1 MRKISYLN
9 GSDTLAS
16 QVAAFLL
23 SGSPVHDLG
32 DTDVWIPTAGAG
44 RRIRR
49 ALAEQGVL
57 SPRFTQPMRALLPNG
72 VRIAERFER
81 EGAWALALQ
90 KMDNHFLEPLFSTAK
105 LDSVAARLKSGAVLC
120 DVCDLLAEAGRS
132 PVDSQLPEIC
142 GYDAARW
149 EALGRVYQCYLS
161 VLKALELVDPNEARF
176 AEVMNPSCAKSP
188 RRLVIAC
195 IPDLPLVAQRY
206 AEALENRGVKVEVL
220 VWSPGELAG
229 GFDEWGRPLPAEW
242 AECRLSIASD
252 QIAVARSPEH
262 EAKQVLDFALSAET
276 PGDYAV
282 VLADPDLGSAFRG
295 EVESRGGKAFLPDGG
310 RLDLSE
316 AGIMALEWTRF
327 QSAGDLRVL
336 RRLFELPH
344 FSRVVRGGSEL
355 QPDDAL
361 AVCDYLIGEV
371 VLSDFAQAEAFANVP
386 FDSKKEKS
394 KRRPQVVVFLELVK
408 AATPLSIP
416 ELLAKAWRHGGEG
429 LESARKVAKL
439 HQTISKSPLYSSG
452 GAGVDHALARAMKSE
467 AVFDSSL
474 PGEVELSGWLEAPWL
489 ESGRLALCGC
499 VEGFLPSSVNGHP
512 FLPDSK
518 RKALGLADNDSR
530 FARDAYLLQCLL
542 RVRPADSFRCSFSRF
557 DAEGS
562 PAMPSRLFLRC
573 SEDELPG
580 RVLGLLGKLPSG
592 GSRALREN
600 QWKWKLPEGKAK
612 EVVKMS
618 PTDFSEYLACPF
630 RFYLKKVLWL
640 DKFTADAREM
650 DAKRFGLLVHEA
662 LEKFGKETPNEGDA
676 ATIETLV
683 LGHLEASVSNL
694 FGPTPSPAVQ
704 VQIEAARMRLRG
716 FARVQAEQFAAGWR
730 IVSTERKL
738 EHDGEHPLSIGPLKL
753 SGKIDRIEKNI
764 SSGEWRVLDYKTHS
778 KADSPAKKHFGSRL
792 AGEWLPAAEVEFH
805 NGKKVVKKRWAD
817 LQLPLYIQILRH
829 WHGAEIGEARVSTA
843 YFTLSADPMET
854 AVKEFAELDKAVMRS
869 ARACAEEI
877 AARVQ
882 KGVFW
887 PPQPDKTSWGDP
899 FEALFLNGKPEHC
912 ISEETIEILKGA
924 Q

>member
-1 MRKISYLN
+1 MIEKTYLN
-9 GSDTLAS
+9 GSVSLATW
-16 QVAAFLL
+16 VADFLL
-23 SGSPVHDLG
+23 SGVSGRNLG
-32 DTDVWIPTAGAG
+32 DTEIWIPTTGAG

-49 ALAEQGVL
+49 ALAERGVL
-57 SPRFTQPMRALLPNG
+57 SPHFTQPMRALLPDG
-72 VRIAERFER
+72 KRIAERFER
-81 EGAWALALQ
+81 EGAWALAFE
-90 KMDNHFLEPLFSTAK
+90 KMDIRFLEPLFSVAK
-105 LDSVAARLKSGAVLC
+105 LDSVPARLKSGAVLC

-176 AEVMNPSCAKSP
+176 AEVMNPSRAKP
-188 RRLVIAC
+188 LRRLVIAC

-206 AEALENRGVKVEVL
+206 AEALEKKGVKVEVL

-229 GFDEWGRPLPAEW
+229 GFDDWGRPLSAEW
-242 AECRLSIASD
+242 AKCRLSIASD

-262 EAKQVLDFALSAET
+262 EAKQAFDFALAADT

-316 AGIMALEWTRF
+316 AGIMALEWPRF
-327 QSAGDLRVL
+327 QLTGDLRVL
-336 RRLFELPH
+336 RRLLELPH

-355 QPDDAL
+355 KPDDAL

-371 VLSDFAQAEAFANVP
+371 VLSDFTQAEAFANVP

-394 KRRPQVVVFLELVK
+394 KRRPQVAGFVAMVK
-408 AATPLSIP
+408 ASMPLSVP
-416 ELLAKAWRHGGEG
+416 DLLAKAWRQGGEG
-429 LESARKVAKL
+429 LETARKVVKL

-452 GAGVDHALARAMKSE
+452 IAGVDHALARAMKSE
-467 AVFDSSL
+467 AVFDTSL

-499 VEGFLPSSVNGHP
+499 AEGFLPSSVNGHP

-580 RVLGLLGKLPSG
+580 RVLGLFGKLPSG
-592 GSRALREN
+592 GSRARREN
-600 QWKWKLPEGKAK
+600 QWKWKLPGGKAK
-612 EVVKMS
+612 EVFKMS

-640 DKFTADAREM
+640 DKLTADAREM

-662 LEKFGKETPNEGDA
+662 LEKFGKETP
-676 ATIETLV
+676 
-683 LGHLEASVSNL
+683 
-694 FGPTPSPAVQ
+694 
-704 VQIEAARMRLRG
+704 
-716 FARVQAEQFAAGWR
+716 
-730 IVSTERKL
+730 ERRRCR
-738 EHDGEHPLSIGPLKL
+738 D
-753 SGKIDRIEKNI
+753 DR
-764 SSGEWRVLDYKTHS
+764 D
-778 KADSPAKKHFGSRL
+778 FGSRASGGL
-792 AGEWLPAAEVEFH
+792 GLKSVWPHAIAC
-805 NGKKVVKKRWAD
+805 
-817 LQLPLYIQILRH
+817 
-829 WHGAEIGEARVSTA
+829 
-843 YFTLSADPMET
+843 SASSD
-854 AVKEFAELDKAVMRS
+854 
-869 ARACAEEI
+869 
-877 AARVQ
+877 
-882 KGVFW
+882 
-887 PPQPDKTSWGDP
+887 
-899 FEALFLNGKPEHC
+899 
-912 ISEETIEILKGA
+912 
-924 Q
+924 